1 MRSVVDLPDVPAVLV
16 GCDAEEHADDSVDG
30 DEAGTGQDLV
40 VDPETVPVPLAE
52 PLPVVQGQRHTAE
65 TQHAV
70 KQTTTRYR
78 PLVAYVGHTLTTL
91 G

>member
-16 GCDAEEHADDSVDG
+16 GCDAEEHADDSVDR

-52 PLPVVQGQRHTAE
+52 PLAVVQGQRHTAE

-70 KQTTTRYR
+70 KQTSINQQPDTD
-78 PLVAYVGHTLTTL
+78 L
-91 G
+91 